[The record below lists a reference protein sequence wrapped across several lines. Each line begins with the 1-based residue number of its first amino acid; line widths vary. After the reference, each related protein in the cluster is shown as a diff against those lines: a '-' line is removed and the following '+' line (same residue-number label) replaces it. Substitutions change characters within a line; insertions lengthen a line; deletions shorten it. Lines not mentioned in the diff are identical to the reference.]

1 MSVLYKCER
10 ASIGYELPLSAA
22 FLLLTEEKWNI
33 SYVFPLN
40 GAQKASGYCCCYIS
54 IYFDSLVYWHV
65 YI

>member
-10 ASIGYELPLSAA
+10 ASIGYELPLSVA
-22 FLLLTEEKWNI
+22 FLLLTVEKWNI